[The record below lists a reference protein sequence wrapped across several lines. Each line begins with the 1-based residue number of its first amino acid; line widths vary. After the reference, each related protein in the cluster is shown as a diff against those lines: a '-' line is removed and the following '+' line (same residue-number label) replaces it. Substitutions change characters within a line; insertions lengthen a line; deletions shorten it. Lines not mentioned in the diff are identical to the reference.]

1 LLVQNYAPLSFWIE
15 IRREEIK
22 MDLELNKMDGGSL
35 QALVDINYRKILN
48 DSEEEEEANA

>member
-1 LLVQNYAPLSFWIE
+1 
-15 IRREEIK
+15 